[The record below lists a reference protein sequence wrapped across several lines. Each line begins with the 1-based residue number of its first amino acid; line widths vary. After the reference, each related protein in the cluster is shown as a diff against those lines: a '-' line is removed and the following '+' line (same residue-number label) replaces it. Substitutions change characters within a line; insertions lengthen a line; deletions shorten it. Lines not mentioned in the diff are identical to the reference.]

1 MPSLQNGH
9 CSDRRNSQGADVYD
23 EADTDAVSKVEADIE
38 VEREY
43 GIRYGREAGKD
54 NGEGCKSEDGGNE
67 EGWQEESQ
75 QKSLFSCCFLLHRLV
90 WVGLGAQVLLYS

>member
-9 CSDRRNSQGADVYD
+9 CSNRRNSQGADVYN

-54 NGEGCKSEDGGNE
+54 NGEGCKSEDGGYDTVSDVV
-67 EGWQEESQ
+67 ESKVHQCQ
-75 QKSLFSCCFLLHRLV
+75 QNSD
-90 WVGLGAQVLLYS
+90 A

>member
-54 NGEGCKSEDGGNE
+54 NGEGCKSEDGGYE

-75 QKSLFSCCFLLHRLV
+75 QKSLFSRCFLLHPLV

>member
-43 GIRYGREAGKD
+43 GIGYAGDVGKDDGQGREA
-54 NGEGCKSEDGGNE
+54 E
-67 EGWQEESQ
+67 EGGYEE
-75 QKSLFSCCFLLHRLV
+75 
-90 WVGLGAQVLLYS
+90 